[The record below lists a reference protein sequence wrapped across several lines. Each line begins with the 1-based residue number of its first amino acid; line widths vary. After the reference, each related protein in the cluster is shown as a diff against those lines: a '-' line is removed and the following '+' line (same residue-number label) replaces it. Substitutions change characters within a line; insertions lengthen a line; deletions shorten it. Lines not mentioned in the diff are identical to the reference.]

1 MLNSLLLVHPLGDA
15 KKRNTPVR
23 RAGVEPT
30 MLPQLEEVEMK
41 NRVIIA
47 LLLAVVLALPAF
59 AQQTTTTTPSQPA
72 ASQPA
77 QNSQAAP
84 ADQNAPA
91 AAPAPAAPAD
101 QNAPAAAQPAST
113 QPASA
118 PASTAPADQNAP
130 ASAQAGASGKQPLQP
145 DTHEGFWGKLNPF
158 ARKKYVQRQT
168 QPIRDRVNELDE
180 LTSANSKMIKD
191 VDSRAQ
197 EGVRLASTKA
207 NEADQHA
214 IEAGNKA
221 QLAQQTATQANTRL
235 STVEQVVGNIDQYK
249 AATQTEIRFRPG
261 QSVLSQNAKTALDE
275 MATPLKSQRG
285 YIIEVQGFSSGRGQA
300 AIATSQKMA
309 DSVVRYLVLNHE
321 IPVYRIFVVGMG
333 NAPAASADEQG
344 KTKRIIADSVEI
356 SCIKK
361 YLYQLASTSSAPA
374 PATQDQQAP
383 PK

>member
-1 MLNSLLLVHPLGDA
+1 
-15 KKRNTPVR
+15 
-23 RAGVEPT
+23 
-30 MLPQLEEVEMK
+30 MLPHSEEVEMK
-41 NRVIIA
+41 NRLIVA

-59 AQQTTTTTPSQPA
+59 AQQTTSTTPSQPA

-91 AAPAPAAPAD
+91 AAQPAQAAPAHPAQAAPAQPAQAAPAQPAQAAPAD
-101 QNAPAAAQPAST
+101 QNAPAA
-113 QPASA
+113 
-118 PASTAPADQNAP
+118 
-130 ASAQAGASGKQPLQP
+130 AQAGASGKQPLQP

-197 EGVRLASTKA
+197 EGIRLASTKA

-214 IEAGNKA
+214 IDAGNKA
-221 QLAQQTATQANTRL
+221 QMAQQTATQANSRL

-249 AATQTEIRFRPG
+249 AANQTEIRFRPG
-261 QSVLSQNAKTALDE
+261 QTVLSKNAKTALDE

-300 AIATSQKMA
+300 AIQTSQKMA

-321 IPVYRIFVVGMG
+321 IPVYRIYVVGMG
-333 NAPAASADEQG
+333 NAQVHPANADQTG
-344 KTKRIIADSVEI
+344 KTKRMSGGRVEV
-356 SCIKK
+356 SLLKND
-361 YLYQLASTSSAPA
+361 LEQLASSSTSPAAAP
-374 PATQDQQAP
+374 QGQQEP